1 MEDWTDKYRSWEGTA
16 AELADVAAAA
26 GAAIRIPDGD
36 TRPNERLV
44 RHYVH
49 VGILG
54 RPERRGKEAYFGF
67 RQIVELL
74 AARVLLND
82 GWPLAKIAEFIGVTN
97 LDDLLGLLPQ
107 STPLTPAQELVSKFR
122 RRVFSEQSPTARAPA
137 PLAKPGA
144 STANPMS
151 RSVDLLRQ
159 RQEAFTGGTPP
170 EVATWLRIELTPWCH
185 VYVERE
191 SAQRTSPE
199 LIERLSRIL
208 TQTLIEFIR
217 RGDRK

>member
-1 MEDWTDKYRSWEGTA
+1 MAWTDKYRGWEGTA
-16 AELADVAAAA
+16 AELADVAAAIEA
-26 GAAIRIPDGD
+26 EIGIPEGD

-49 VGILG
+49 VGIID
-54 RPERRGKEAYFGF
+54 RAERRGKEAYFGF

-82 GWPLAKIAEFIGVTN
+82 GWPLAKIAEFVRISD
-97 LDDLLGLLPQ
+97 LDGLLGLLPKGA
-107 STPLTPAQELVSKFR
+107 PLTPAQELVKRFQR
-122 RRVFSEQSPTARAPA
+122 R
-137 PLAKPGA
+137 A
-144 STANPMS
+144 STEQHPRSKSGSSAVEPMR

-159 RQEAFTGGTPP
+159 RQEVFGDGVEP

-185 VYVERE
+185 VYIERDA
-191 SAQRTSPE
+191 AQRTPPE
-199 LIERLSRIL
+199 LMERLGRIL